1 MRIVRALFL
10 SIACTLSSCV
20 LHGGEALAQGRTDDY
35 SALAGFQAILARDPG
50 NRDALRGK
58 ILMLARL
65 GAPRLALEIA
75 DLNPGIL
82 TPQERASLAA
92 DRTAHDIRWGI
103 IAADTGRGNARFEAI
118 DRALADSDAAA
129 SRALDRSHDL
139 SALDRQLVLDRLVAL
154 RERYRMRDTI
164 VLYEALAARPAPVP
178 AYAKSAAASAYL
190 YVEQPARSRDLYR
203 EALAS
208 DPTELEAQVG
218 LFYALAEN
226 EEHEAASEHIERAIA
241 ATPQWIGAWSPE
253 TTREN
258 PAYAR
263 LLPTRAMGP
272 LLANRTQQA
281 ELQLRALVARAPFNM
296 DIRTDHASSM
306 RARGWPRTAE
316 EELRWVLAAE
326 PDHSGAHGE
335 RAGALLEMHEFRGAE
350 QALAS
355 AQAISMEHG
364 RVRRAAR
371 LWEVH
376 NLHELIVDGTVG
388 RSSGGP
394 AGTRDYALDTRL
406 YSRPLAYDYRLF
418 AHAYNAEARFAE
430 GTGRRHRIGGGVEYR
445 SPHINA
451 EGELSQGLDGGR
463 KTGAAGA
470 FAFTPDDHWTF
481 RLAGETSSNATPLQA
496 NLAGIDAKRG
506 EGEITWRAHESR
518 SGSVSYA
525 LMDFTDGNRRDI
537 VQARWT
543 ERLIVGPVYKLEVS
557 GGLYTSRNTR
567 AGAPYFNPSRD
578 FSPTIEVANEWLQW
592 RRYTRAFRHRLVVTL
607 GSYKQEGFGTGRVA
621 AARYEQEWAANDR
634 LVLRYG
640 VGRALHPYDGVK
652 TARNFGYFYLNW
664 KF

>member
-1 MRIVRALFL
+1 VLIVRSASLALACLLAACFL
-10 SIACTLSSCV
+10 P
-20 LHGGEALAQGRTDDY
+20 GGAALAQGGKDDF
-35 SALAGFQAILARDPG
+35 SALAEYQAILAREPG
-50 NRDALRGK
+50 NREALRGR
-58 ILMLARL
+58 ILTLARL
-65 GAPRLALEIA
+65 GAPRLALELA
-75 DLNPGIL
+75 DRNAGIL
-82 TPQERASLAA
+82 TPQERAALAA

-103 IAADTGRGNARFEAI
+103 IAADVGRGPARFEEI
-118 DRALADSDAAA
+118 DRALAESDAAA
-129 SRALDRSHDL
+129 ARALDPSHRL
-139 SALDRQLVLDRLVAL
+139 SAIERQLVLDRLVAL
-154 RERYRMRDTI
+154 RERYRMPETI
-164 VLYEALAARPAPVP
+164 ALYEALAARPDPMP

-226 EEHEAASEHIERAIA
+226 EEHQAALEHVDRAIA
-241 ATPQWIGAWSPE
+241 ATPQWIDAWSPE

-272 LLANRTQQA
+272 LLANRTA
-281 ELQLRALVARAPFNM
+281 EAERALRELVARAPFNM

-326 PDHSGAHGE
+326 PEHSGALGE
-335 RAGALLEMHEFRGAE
+335 RAGALVEMQDYRRAE

-355 AQAISMEHG
+355 AQAVSMEHG

-376 NLHELIVDGTVG
+376 NLHELIVDGTFG

-394 AGTRDYALDTRL
+394 TGTRDYALDTRL

-418 AHAYNAEARFAE
+418 AHAHNAEAKYE
-430 GTGRRHRIGGGVEYR
+430 TGTGRRHRIGGGVEFR
-445 SPHINA
+445 SPSMTA
-451 EGELSQGLDGGR
+451 EAELSQGLDGGS

-470 FAFTPDDHWTF
+470 LAFTPDDHWTF
-481 RLAGETSSNATPLQA
+481 RLAGETSSNRTPLQA
-496 NLAGIDAKRG
+496 NLAGIDARRG
-506 EGEITWRAHESR
+506 EGEIAWRAHESR
-518 SGSVSYA
+518 SASVSYA
-525 LMDFTDGNRRDI
+525 LMDFTDGNQRDI

-543 ERLIVGPVYKLEVS
+543 ERVIVGPVYKLEVS

-578 FSPTIEVANEWLQW
+578 FSPTIELANEWLQW
-592 RRYTRAFRHRLVVTL
+592 RRYTRSFRHRLVVTL
-607 GSYKQEGFGTGRVA
+607 GSYRQEGFGTGQVT

-640 VGRALHPYDGVK
+640 AGRSLHPYDGVK
-652 TARNFGYFYLNW
+652 TARNFAYFYLNW